1 MEGTRVSDDKQDVI
15 NGIDEQQAY
24 DLVWKAVESIGGP
37 QNIYR
42 NPRMAYAF
50 NAVRNIEVDGH
61 TVEIRYGEISTPAV
75 GTVNGWVYEIHDKD
89 IELLM
94 KPVKRHL

>member
-1 MEGTRVSDDKQDVI
+1 MSEDQGQGDII
-15 NGIDEQQAY
+15 NGLDERQAY
-24 DLVWKAVESIGGP
+24 NLVWKAVESIGGP
-37 QNIYR
+37 QNVYR
-42 NPRMAYAF
+42 NPRMAFAF

-61 TVEIRYGEISTPAV
+61 SVEIRYGEISTPAI
-75 GTVNGWVYEIHDKD
+75 GTVKGWVYEIHDKD

>member
-1 MEGTRVSDDKQDVI
+1 MSDEQDPGQVI
-15 NGIDEQQAY
+15 NGLAERQAY

-50 NAVRNIEVDGH
+50 NAVRDIAVDDY
-61 TVEIRYGEISTPAV
+61 TVEIRYGEISTPAI
-75 GTVNGWVYEIHDKD
+75 GTVKGWVFEIHDQD